1 MYGKR
6 VADLWES
13 VYQIYGKACSRCM
26 ESV

>member
-6 VADLWES
+6 VADLWK
-13 VYQIYGKACSRCM
+13 VCSRCM